1 MKKIAVLVPC
11 YNEELTIEAVIKDF
25 KNVIPEADI
34 YVYDNNSK
42 DNTAQ
47 IAKELG
53 AIVVPEYRQ
62 GKGNVVRS
70 MFRDIEADCYI
81 MVDGDDTYP
90 AEDAYRVAQLVL
102 ENKADMAIGDR
113 LSSTYF
119 TENKRPFHNT
129 GNKLVRTLIN
139 KIFKS
144 EVKDIMTGCRAFNRT
159 FVKSF
164 PVLSKGF
171 EIETEMSIH
180 ALDKKFLIREVPIAY
195 RDRPDGSESKLNTF
209 SDGFRV
215 LKTILNLYK
224 DYKPLSFFGLISGI
238 LCIIGLAMMI
248 PVLSGYLR
256 TSLVAKF
263 PTLIVAIGLLTSSLV
278 SLACGLILDTVK
290 KHSDQFYEISLNMLE
305 MNKPNGK
312 SECENKI

>member
-11 YNEELTIEAVIKDF
+11 YNEELTIKAVIEDF
-25 KNVIPEADI
+25 KKVIPNADI
-34 YVYDNNSK
+34 YVYDNNSS

-47 IAKELG
+47 IAQEAG
-53 AIVVPEYRQ
+53 AIVKREYRQ

-70 MFRDIEADCYI
+70 MFREIEADCYI

-90 AEDAYRVAQLVL
+90 AEDAYNVAKLVL
-102 ENKADMAIGDR
+102 EGKADMAIGDR

-144 EVKDIMTGCRAFNRT
+144 NVKDIMTGCRAFNRT

-180 ALDKKFLIREVPIAY
+180 ALDKGFLLNEVPIAY
-195 RDRPDGSESKLNTF
+195 RDRPEGSESKLSTF
-209 SDGFRV
+209 RDGFRV
-215 LKTILNLYK
+215 LKTIMNLYK
-224 DYKPLSFFGLISGI
+224 DYKPLSFFGVISGI
-238 LCIIGLAMMI
+238 LLVLGGIMMI
-248 PVLSGYLR
+248 PVLSGYFK
-256 TSLVAKF
+256 TGLVAKF
-263 PTLIVAIGLLTSSLV
+263 PTLIVSMGLLTSSLV
-278 SLACGLILDTVK
+278 AFACGLILDTVK
-290 KHSDQFYEISLNMLE
+290 KHSDQFYELSLNMIE
-305 MNKPNGK
+305 QRGDK
-312 SECENKI
+312 

>member
-1 MKKIAVLVPC
+1 MKKIAVLIPC
-11 YNEELTIEAVIKDF
+11 YNEGLTIRAVVEDF

-34 YVYDNNSK
+34 YVYDNNSN
-42 DNTAQ
+42 DDTAK
-47 IAKELG
+47 IAKEAG

-62 GKGNVVRS
+62 GKGHVVRS

-90 AEDAYRVAQLVL
+90 AKDAYNVAKLVL

-119 TENKRPFHNT
+119 RENKRPFHNT

-144 EVKDIMTGCRAFNRT
+144 EVKDIMTGCRAFNRK

-164 PVLSKGF
+164 PVLSNGF

-180 ALDKKFLIREVPIAY
+180 ALDKRFLIAEIPIAY
-195 RDRPDGSESKLNTF
+195 RDRPEGSESKLNTF
-209 SDGFRV
+209 QDGYRV
-215 LKTILNLYK
+215 LKTILKLYK
-224 DYKPLSFFGLISGI
+224 DYKPLSFFGLIALLLFLLGSV
-238 LCIIGLAMMI
+238 MMI
-248 PVLSGYLR
+248 PVLSGYFK
-256 TSLVAKF
+256 TGLVVKF

-278 SLACGLILDTVK
+278 SLACGLMLDTVK
-290 KHSDQFYEISLNMLE
+290 KHSDQFYELALNMLE
-305 MNKPNGK
+305 MNKDNSMRGR
-312 SECENKI
+312 

>member
-1 MKKIAVLVPC
+1 MKKIAVLIPC
-11 YNEELTIEAVIKDF
+11 YNESLTIKKVVEDF

-34 YVYDNNSK
+34 YVYDNNSN
-42 DNTAQ
+42 DDTAK
-47 IAKELG
+47 IAKEAG

-62 GKGNVVRS
+62 GKGHVVRS

-90 AEDAYRVAQLVL
+90 AKDAYNVAKLVL

-119 TENKRPFHNT
+119 TENKRPFHNV

-144 EVKDIMTGCRAFNRT
+144 EVKDIMTGCRAFNRK

-164 PVLSKGF
+164 PVLSNGF

-180 ALDKKFLIREVPIAY
+180 ALDKRFLIAETPIAY
-195 RDRPDGSESKLNTF
+195 RDRPEGSESKLNTF
-209 SDGFRV
+209 QDGYRV
-215 LKTILNLYK
+215 LKTILKLYK
-224 DYKPLSFFGLISGI
+224 DYKPLSFFGLIALLLFLLGSV
-238 LCIIGLAMMI
+238 MMI
-248 PVLSGYLR
+248 PVLSGYIK
-256 TSLVAKF
+256 TGLVAKF

-278 SLACGLILDTVK
+278 SLACGLMLDTVK
-290 KHSDQFYEISLNMLE
+290 KHSDQFYETSLNMLE
-305 MNKPNGK
+305 MNKDNSMRGR
-312 SECENKI
+312 

>member
-1 MKKIAVLVPC
+1 MKKIAVLIPC
-11 YNEELTIEAVIKDF
+11 YNEELTIRAVVEDF

-34 YVYDNNSK
+34 YVYDNNSN
-42 DNTAQ
+42 DDTAK
-47 IAKELG
+47 IAKEAG

-62 GKGNVVRS
+62 GKGHVVRS

-90 AEDAYRVAQLVL
+90 AKDAYNVAKLVL

-119 TENKRPFHNT
+119 RENKRPFHNT

-144 EVKDIMTGCRAFNRT
+144 EVKDIMTGCRAFNRK

-164 PVLSKGF
+164 PVLSNGF

-180 ALDKKFLIREVPIAY
+180 ALDKRFLIAEIPIAY
-195 RDRPDGSESKLNTF
+195 RDRPEGSESKLNTF
-209 SDGFRV
+209 QDGYRV
-215 LKTILNLYK
+215 LKTILKLYK
-224 DYKPLSFFGLISGI
+224 DYKPLSFFGLIA
-238 LCIIGLAMMI
+238 L
-248 PVLSGYLR
+248 
-256 TSLVAKF
+256 
-263 PTLIVAIGLLTSSLV
+263 
-278 SLACGLILDTVK
+278 
-290 KHSDQFYEISLNMLE
+290 
-305 MNKPNGK
+305 
-312 SECENKI
+312 

>member
-11 YNEELTIEAVIKDF
+11 YNEELTIKAVIEDF
-25 KNVIPEADI
+25 QNVIPEADI

-42 DNTAQ
+42 DNTAK
-47 IAKELG
+47 IAKEAG

-90 AEDAYRVAQLVL
+90 AKDAYNVAKLVL

-119 TENKRPFHNT
+119 RENKRPFHNT

-180 ALDKKFLIREVPIAY
+180 ALDKRFLIAEIPIAY
-195 RDRPDGSESKLNTF
+195 RDRPEGSESKLNTF
-209 SDGFRV
+209 QDGYRV
-215 LKTILNLYK
+215 LKTILKLYK
-224 DYKPLSFFGLISGI
+224 DYKPLSFFGLIALLLFLLGSV
-238 LCIIGLAMMI
+238 MMI
-248 PVLSGYLR
+248 PVLSGYFK
-256 TSLVAKF
+256 TGLVVKF

-278 SLACGLILDTVK
+278 SLACGLMLDTVK
-290 KHSDQFYEISLNMLE
+290 KHSDQFYELALNMLE
-305 MNKPNGK
+305 MNKDNSMRGR
-312 SECENKI
+312 

>member
-11 YNEELTIEAVIKDF
+11 YNEELTIKAVIEDF
-25 KNVIPEADI
+25 KNTIPEADI

-42 DNTAQ
+42 DNTAK
-47 IAKELG
+47 IAKEAG

-70 MFRDIEADCYI
+70 MFRNIEADCYI

-90 AEDAYRVAQLVL
+90 AQDAYNVAKLVL
-102 ENKADMAIGDR
+102 EGKADMAIGDR

-129 GNKLVRTLIN
+129 GNRLVRMLIN
-139 KIFKS
+139 KIFKNN
-144 EVKDIMTGCRAFNRT
+144 VKDIMTGCRAFNRT

-180 ALDKKFLIREVPIAY
+180 ALDKGFIIGEVPIAY
-195 RDRPDGSESKLNTF
+195 RDRPEGSESKLNTF
-209 SDGFRV
+209 RDGFRV
-215 LKTILNLYK
+215 IKTIINLFK
-224 DYKPLSFFGLISGI
+224 DYKPLAFFGIISLI
-238 LCIIGLAMMI
+238 LAIVGGTMMV
-248 PVLSGYLR
+248 PVLNAYFKTG
-256 TSLVAKF
+256 LVHRF
-263 PTLIVAIGLLTSSLV
+263 PTLIVAVGMLICSIV

-290 KHSDQFYEISLNMLE
+290 KHSDQFYEISLNMIE
-305 MNKPNGK
+305 SARKGD
-312 SECENKI
+312 C

>member
-1 MKKIAVLVPC
+1 MKKIAVLIPC
-11 YNEELTIEAVIKDF
+11 YNEELTIRAVVEDF

-34 YVYDNNSK
+34 YVYDNNSN
-42 DNTAQ
+42 DDTAK
-47 IAKELG
+47 IAKEAG

-62 GKGNVVRS
+62 GKGHVVRS

-90 AEDAYRVAQLVL
+90 AKDAYNVAKLVL

-119 TENKRPFHNT
+119 RENKRPFNNT

-144 EVKDIMTGCRAFNRT
+144 EVKDIMTGCRAFNRK

-164 PVLSKGF
+164 PVLSNGF

-180 ALDKKFLIREVPIAY
+180 ALDKRFLIAEIPIAY
-195 RDRPDGSESKLNTF
+195 RDRPEGSESKLNTF
-209 SDGFRV
+209 QDGYRV
-215 LKTILNLYK
+215 LKTILKLYK
-224 DYKPLSFFGLISGI
+224 DYKPLSFFGLIALLLFLLGSV
-238 LCIIGLAMMI
+238 MMI
-248 PVLSGYLR
+248 PVLSGYFK
-256 TSLVAKF
+256 TGLVVKF

-278 SLACGLILDTVK
+278 SLACGLMLDTVK
-290 KHSDQFYEISLNMLE
+290 KHSDQFYELALNMLE
-305 MNKPNGK
+305 MNKDNSMRGR
-312 SECENKI
+312 

>member
-1 MKKIAVLVPC
+1 MKKIAVLIPC
-11 YNEELTIEAVIKDF
+11 YNEELTIRAVVEDF

-34 YVYDNNSK
+34 YVYDNNSN
-42 DNTAQ
+42 DDTAK
-47 IAKELG
+47 IAKEAG

-62 GKGNVVRS
+62 GKGHVVRS

-90 AEDAYRVAQLVL
+90 AKDAYNVAKLVL

-119 TENKRPFHNT
+119 RENKRPFHNT

-144 EVKDIMTGCRAFNRT
+144 EVKDIMTGCRAFNRK

-164 PVLSKGF
+164 PVLSNGF

-180 ALDKKFLIREVPIAY
+180 ALDKRFLIAETPIAY
-195 RDRPDGSESKLNTF
+195 RDRPEGSESKLNTF
-209 SDGFRV
+209 QDGYRV
-215 LKTILNLYK
+215 LKTILKLYK
-224 DYKPLSFFGLISGI
+224 DYKPLSFFGLIALLLFLLGSV
-238 LCIIGLAMMI
+238 MMI
-248 PVLSGYLR
+248 PVLSGYFK
-256 TSLVAKF
+256 TGLVVKF

-278 SLACGLILDTVK
+278 SLACGLMLDTVK
-290 KHSDQFYEISLNMLE
+290 KHSDQFYELALNMLE
-305 MNKPNGK
+305 MNKDNSMRGR
-312 SECENKI
+312 

>member
-1 MKKIAVLVPC
+1 MKKIAVLIPC
-11 YNEELTIEAVIKDF
+11 YNAELTIRAVVEDF

-34 YVYDNNSK
+34 YVYDNNSN
-42 DNTAQ
+42 DDTAK
-47 IAKELG
+47 IAKEAG
-53 AIVVPEYRQ
+53 VIVVPEYRQ
-62 GKGNVVRS
+62 GKGHVVRS

-90 AEDAYRVAQLVL
+90 AKDAYNVAKLVL

-119 TENKRPFHNT
+119 RENKRPFHNT

-144 EVKDIMTGCRAFNRT
+144 EVKDIMTGCRAFNRK

-164 PVLSKGF
+164 PVLSNGF

-180 ALDKKFLIREVPIAY
+180 ALDKRFLIAEIPIAY
-195 RDRPDGSESKLNTF
+195 RDRPEGSESKLNTF
-209 SDGFRV
+209 QDGYRV
-215 LKTILNLYK
+215 LKTILKLYK
-224 DYKPLSFFGLISGI
+224 DYKPLSFFGLIALLLFLLGSV
-238 LCIIGLAMMI
+238 MMI
-248 PVLSGYLR
+248 PVLSGYFK
-256 TSLVAKF
+256 TGLVVKF

-278 SLACGLILDTVK
+278 SLACGLMLDTVK
-290 KHSDQFYEISLNMLE
+290 KHSDQFYELALNMLE
-305 MNKPNGK
+305 MNKDNSMRGR
-312 SECENKI
+312 

>member
-1 MKKIAVLVPC
+1 MKKIAVLIPC
-11 YNEELTIEAVIKDF
+11 YNEELTIRAVVEDF

-34 YVYDNNSK
+34 YVYDNNSN
-42 DNTAQ
+42 DDTAK
-47 IAKELG
+47 IAKEAG

-62 GKGNVVRS
+62 GKGHVVRS

-90 AEDAYRVAQLVL
+90 AEDAYNVAKLVL

-119 TENKRPFHNT
+119 RENKRPFHNT

-144 EVKDIMTGCRAFNRT
+144 EVKDIMTGCRAFNRK

-164 PVLSKGF
+164 PVLSNGF

-180 ALDKKFLIREVPIAY
+180 ALDKRFLIAEIPIAY
-195 RDRPDGSESKLNTF
+195 RDRPEGSESKLNTF
-209 SDGFRV
+209 QDGYRV
-215 LKTILNLYK
+215 LKTILKLYK
-224 DYKPLSFFGLISGI
+224 DYKPLSFFGLIALLLFLLGSV
-238 LCIIGLAMMI
+238 MMI
-248 PVLSGYLR
+248 PVLSGYFK
-256 TSLVAKF
+256 TGLVVKF

-278 SLACGLILDTVK
+278 SLACGLMLDTVK
-290 KHSDQFYEISLNMLE
+290 KHSDQFYELALNMLE
-305 MNKPNGK
+305 MNKDNSMRGR
-312 SECENKI
+312 

>member
-11 YNEELTIEAVIKDF
+11 YNEELTIKSVIDDF

-42 DNTAQ
+42 DKTAE
-47 IAKELG
+47 IAKNAG
-53 AIVVPEYRQ
+53 AIVVREYRQ

-90 AEDAYRVAQLVL
+90 AKDAYNVAKLIL
-102 ENKADMAIGDR
+102 EKKADMAIGDR

-129 GNKLVRTLIN
+129 GNRLVRSLIN
-139 KIFKS
+139 RIFKS
-144 EVKDIMTGCRAFNRT
+144 EVKDIMTGCRAFNRK

-164 PVLSKGF
+164 PVLSNGF

-180 ALDKKFLIREVPIAY
+180 ALDKRFLIKEVPIAY

-209 SDGFRV
+209 RDGFRV

-224 DYKPLSFFGLISGI
+224 NYKPLSFFGGISSILFIIGI
-238 LCIIGLAMMI
+238 LMFL
-248 PVLSGYLR
+248 PVLTGYIK
-256 TSLVAKF
+256 TGLVAKF
-263 PTLIVAIGLLTSSLV
+263 PTLIVSIGLLTSSLV

-305 MNKPNGK
+305 MKEGK
-312 SECENKI
+312 

>member
-11 YNEELTIEAVIKDF
+11 YNEELTIKSVIDDF

-42 DNTAQ
+42 DKTAE
-47 IAKELG
+47 IAKKAG
-53 AIVVPEYRQ
+53 AIVVREYRQ

-90 AEDAYRVAQLVL
+90 AKDAYNVAKLVL
-102 ENKADMAIGDR
+102 EKKADMAIGDR

-129 GNKLVRTLIN
+129 GNRLVRSLIN
-139 KIFKS
+139 RIFKS
-144 EVKDIMTGCRAFNRT
+144 EVKDIMTGCRAFNRK

-164 PVLSKGF
+164 PVLSNGF

-180 ALDKKFLIREVPIAY
+180 ALDKRFLIKEVPIAY

-209 SDGFRV
+209 RDGFRV

-224 DYKPLSFFGLISGI
+224 NYKPLSFFGGISSILFIIGI
-238 LCIIGLAMMI
+238 LMFL
-248 PVLSGYLR
+248 PVLTGYIK
-256 TSLVAKF
+256 TGLVAKF
-263 PTLIVAIGLLTSSLV
+263 PTLIVSIGLLTSSLV

-305 MNKPNGK
+305 MKEGK
-312 SECENKI
+312 

>member
-11 YNEELTIEAVIKDF
+11 YNEELTIKSVIDDF

-42 DNTAQ
+42 DKTAE
-47 IAKELG
+47 IAKKAG
-53 AIVVPEYRQ
+53 AIVVREYRQ

-90 AEDAYRVAQLVL
+90 AKDAYNVAKLIL
-102 ENKADMAIGDR
+102 EKKADMAIGDR

-129 GNKLVRTLIN
+129 GNRLVRSLIN
-139 KIFKS
+139 RIFKS
-144 EVKDIMTGCRAFNRT
+144 EVKDIMTGCRAFNRK

-164 PVLSKGF
+164 PVLSNGF

-180 ALDKKFLIREVPIAY
+180 ALDKRFLIKEVPIAY

-209 SDGFRV
+209 RDGFRV

-224 DYKPLSFFGLISGI
+224 NYKPLSFFGGISSILLIIGI
-238 LCIIGLAMMI
+238 LMFL
-248 PVLSGYLR
+248 PVLTGYIK
-256 TSLVAKF
+256 TGLVAKF
-263 PTLIVAIGLLTSSLV
+263 PTLIVSIGLLTSSLV

-305 MNKPNGK
+305 MKEGK
-312 SECENKI
+312 

>member
-1 MKKIAVLVPC
+1 MKKIAVLIPC
-11 YNEELTIEAVIKDF
+11 YNEELTIRAVVEDF

-34 YVYDNNSK
+34 YVYDNNSN
-42 DNTAQ
+42 DDTAK
-47 IAKELG
+47 IAKEAG
-53 AIVVPEYRQ
+53 VIVVPEYRQ
-62 GKGNVVRS
+62 GKGQVVRS

-90 AEDAYRVAQLVL
+90 AKDAYNVAKLVL

-119 TENKRPFHNT
+119 RENKRPFHNT

-144 EVKDIMTGCRAFNRT
+144 EVKDIMTGCRAFNRK

-164 PVLSKGF
+164 PVLSNGF

-180 ALDKKFLIREVPIAY
+180 ALDKRFLIAEIPIAY
-195 RDRPDGSESKLNTF
+195 RDRPEGSESKLNTF
-209 SDGFRV
+209 QDGYRV
-215 LKTILNLYK
+215 LKTILKLYK
-224 DYKPLSFFGLISGI
+224 DYKPLSFFGLIALLLFLLGSV
-238 LCIIGLAMMI
+238 MMI
-248 PVLSGYLR
+248 PVLSGYFK
-256 TSLVAKF
+256 TGLVVKF

-278 SLACGLILDTVK
+278 SLACGLMLDTVK
-290 KHSDQFYEISLNMLE
+290 KHSDQFYELALNMLE
-305 MNKPNGK
+305 MNKDNSMRGR
-312 SECENKI
+312 

>member
-1 MKKIAVLVPC
+1 MKKIAVLIPC
-11 YNEELTIEAVIKDF
+11 YNESLTIKKVVKDF

-34 YVYDNNSK
+34 YVYDNNSN
-42 DNTAQ
+42 DDTAK
-47 IAKELG
+47 IAKEAG

-62 GKGNVVRS
+62 GKGHVVRS

-90 AEDAYRVAQLVL
+90 AKDAYNVAKLVL

-119 TENKRPFHNT
+119 TENKRPFHNV

-144 EVKDIMTGCRAFNRT
+144 EVKDIMTGCRAFNRK

-164 PVLSKGF
+164 PVLSNGF

-180 ALDKKFLIREVPIAY
+180 ALDKRFLIAETPIAY
-195 RDRPDGSESKLNTF
+195 RDRPEGSESKLNTF
-209 SDGFRV
+209 QDGYRV
-215 LKTILNLYK
+215 LKTILKLYK
-224 DYKPLSFFGLISGI
+224 DYKPLSFFGLIALLLFLLGSV
-238 LCIIGLAMMI
+238 MMI
-248 PVLSGYLR
+248 PVLSGYIK
-256 TSLVAKF
+256 TGLVAKF

-278 SLACGLILDTVK
+278 SLACGLMLDTVK
-290 KHSDQFYEISLNMLE
+290 KHSDQFYELSLNMLE
-305 MNKPNGK
+305 MNKDNSMRGR
-312 SECENKI
+312 

>member
-1 MKKIAVLVPC
+1 MKKIAVLIPC
-11 YNEELTIEAVIKDF
+11 YNEELTIRAVVEDF

-34 YVYDNNSK
+34 YVYDNNSN
-42 DNTAQ
+42 DDTAK
-47 IAKELG
+47 IAKEAG

-62 GKGNVVRS
+62 GKGHVVRS
-70 MFRDIEADCYI
+70 MFRNIEADCYI

-90 AEDAYRVAQLVL
+90 AKDAYNVAKLVL

-119 TENKRPFHNT
+119 RENKRPFHNT

-144 EVKDIMTGCRAFNRT
+144 EVKDIMTGCRAFNRK

-164 PVLSKGF
+164 PVLSNGF

-180 ALDKKFLIREVPIAY
+180 ALDKRFLIAEIPIAY
-195 RDRPDGSESKLNTF
+195 RDRPEGSESKLNTF
-209 SDGFRV
+209 QDGYRV
-215 LKTILNLYK
+215 LKTILKLYK
-224 DYKPLSFFGLISGI
+224 DYKPLSFFGLIALLLFLLGSV
-238 LCIIGLAMMI
+238 MMI
-248 PVLSGYLR
+248 PVLSGYFK
-256 TSLVAKF
+256 TGLVVKF

-278 SLACGLILDTVK
+278 SLACGLMLDTVK
-290 KHSDQFYEISLNMLE
+290 KHSDQFYELALNMLE
-305 MNKPNGK
+305 MNKDNSMRGR
-312 SECENKI
+312 

>member
-1 MKKIAVLVPC
+1 MKKIAVLIPC
-11 YNEELTIEAVIKDF
+11 YNEELTIKAVIEDF

-42 DNTAQ
+42 DNTAK
-47 IAKELG
+47 IAKEAG
-53 AIVVPEYRQ
+53 ALVVPEYRQ
-62 GKGNVVRS
+62 GKGHVVRS

-90 AEDAYRVAQLVL
+90 AKDAYNVAKLIL

-144 EVKDIMTGCRAFNRT
+144 EVKDIMTGCRAFNRK

-164 PVLSKGF
+164 PVLSNGF

-180 ALDKKFLIREVPIAY
+180 ALDKRFLIAETPIAY
-195 RDRPDGSESKLNTF
+195 RDRPEGSESKLNTF
-209 SDGFRV
+209 QDGYRV
-215 LKTILNLYK
+215 LKTILKLYK
-224 DYKPLSFFGLISGI
+224 DYKPLSFFGIIASI
-238 LCIIGLAMMI
+238 LFLLGLTMMI
-248 PVLSGYLR
+248 PVLSGYFK
-256 TSLVAKF
+256 TGLVAKF
-263 PTLIVAIGLLTSSLV
+263 PTLIVSIGLLTSSLV
-278 SLACGLILDTVK
+278 SLACGLMLDTVK
-290 KHSDQFYEISLNMLE
+290 KHSDQFYELSLNMLE
-305 MNKPNGK
+305 MNKDNSMRGR
-312 SECENKI
+312 

>member
-1 MKKIAVLVPC
+1 MKKIAVLIPC
-11 YNEELTIEAVIKDF
+11 YNEELTIRAVVEDF

-34 YVYDNNSK
+34 YVYDNNSN
-42 DNTAQ
+42 DDTAK
-47 IAKELG
+47 IAKEAG

-62 GKGNVVRS
+62 GKGHVVRS

-90 AEDAYRVAQLVL
+90 AKDAYNVAKLVL

-119 TENKRPFHNT
+119 RENKRPFHNT

-144 EVKDIMTGCRAFNRT
+144 EVKDIMTGCRAFNRK

-164 PVLSKGF
+164 PVLSSGF

-180 ALDKKFLIREVPIAY
+180 ALDKRFLIAEIPIAY
-195 RDRPDGSESKLNTF
+195 RDRPEGSESKLNTF
-209 SDGFRV
+209 QDGYRV
-215 LKTILNLYK
+215 LKTILKLYK
-224 DYKPLSFFGLISGI
+224 DYKPLSFFGLIALLLFLLGSV
-238 LCIIGLAMMI
+238 MMI
-248 PVLSGYLR
+248 PVLSGYFK
-256 TSLVAKF
+256 TGLVVKF

-278 SLACGLILDTVK
+278 SLACGLMLDTVK
-290 KHSDQFYEISLNMLE
+290 KHSDQFYELALNMLE
-305 MNKPNGK
+305 MNKDNSMRGR
-312 SECENKI
+312 

>member
-1 MKKIAVLVPC
+1 MKKIAVLIPC
-11 YNEELTIEAVIKDF
+11 YNEELTIRAVVEDF

-34 YVYDNNSK
+34 YVYDNNSN
-42 DNTAQ
+42 DDTAK
-47 IAKELG
+47 IAKEAG
-53 AIVVPEYRQ
+53 VIVVPEYRQ
-62 GKGNVVRS
+62 GKGHVVRS

-90 AEDAYRVAQLVL
+90 AEDAYNVAKLVL

-119 TENKRPFHNT
+119 RENKRPFHNT

-144 EVKDIMTGCRAFNRT
+144 EVKDIMTGCRAFNRK

-164 PVLSKGF
+164 PVLSNGF

-180 ALDKKFLIREVPIAY
+180 ALDKRFLIAETPIAY
-195 RDRPDGSESKLNTF
+195 RDRPEGSESKLNTF
-209 SDGFRV
+209 QDGYRV
-215 LKTILNLYK
+215 LKTILKLYK
-224 DYKPLSFFGLISGI
+224 DYKPLSFFGLIALLLFLLGSV
-238 LCIIGLAMMI
+238 MMI
-248 PVLSGYLR
+248 PVLSGYFK
-256 TSLVAKF
+256 TGLVVKF

-278 SLACGLILDTVK
+278 SLACGLMLDTVK
-290 KHSDQFYEISLNMLE
+290 KHSDQFYELALNMLE
-305 MNKPNGK
+305 MNKDNSMRGR
-312 SECENKI
+312 

>member
-11 YNEELTIEAVIKDF
+11 YNEELTIKAVIEDF

-34 YVYDNNSK
+34 YVYDNNST

-47 IAKELG
+47 IAKEAG

-62 GKGNVVRS
+62 GKGHVVRS

-90 AEDAYRVAQLVL
+90 AKDAYNVAKLVL

-144 EVKDIMTGCRAFNRT
+144 EVKDIMTGCRAFNRK

-164 PVLSKGF
+164 PVLSNGF

-180 ALDKKFLIREVPIAY
+180 ALDKRFLIAETPIAY
-195 RDRPDGSESKLNTF
+195 RDRPEGSESKLNTF
-209 SDGFRV
+209 QDGYRV
-215 LKTILNLYK
+215 LKTILKLYK
-224 DYKPLSFFGLISGI
+224 DYKPLSFFG
-238 LCIIGLAMMI
+238 IIALGLFLLGLVMMI
-248 PVLSGYLR
+248 PVLSGYFK
-256 TSLVAKF
+256 TGLVPRF
-263 PTLIVAIGLLTSSLV
+263 PTLLVAIGLLTSSLV
-278 SLACGLILDTVK
+278 SLACGLMLDTVK
-290 KHSDQFYEISLNMLE
+290 KHSDQFYELTLNMLE
-305 MNKPNGK
+305 MKKDNSMRGR
-312 SECENKI
+312 

>member
-1 MKKIAVLVPC
+1 MKKIAVLIPC
-11 YNEELTIEAVIKDF
+11 YNEELTIRAVVEDF
-25 KNVIPEADI
+25 KNAIPEADI
-34 YVYDNNSK
+34 YVYDNNSN
-42 DNTAQ
+42 DDTAK
-47 IAKELG
+47 IAKEAG

-62 GKGNVVRS
+62 GKGHVVRS

-90 AEDAYRVAQLVL
+90 AKDAYNVAKLVL

-119 TENKRPFHNT
+119 RENKRPFHNT

-144 EVKDIMTGCRAFNRT
+144 EVKDIMTGCRAFNRK

-164 PVLSKGF
+164 PVLSNGF

-180 ALDKKFLIREVPIAY
+180 ALDKRFLIAEIPIAY
-195 RDRPDGSESKLNTF
+195 RDRPEGSESKLNTF
-209 SDGFRV
+209 QDGYRV
-215 LKTILNLYK
+215 LKTILKLYK
-224 DYKPLSFFGLISGI
+224 DYKPLSFFGLIALLLFLLGSV
-238 LCIIGLAMMI
+238 MMI
-248 PVLSGYLR
+248 PVLSGYFK
-256 TSLVAKF
+256 TGLVVKF

-278 SLACGLILDTVK
+278 SLACGLMLDTVK
-290 KHSDQFYEISLNMLE
+290 KHSDQFYELALNMLE
-305 MNKPNGK
+305 MNKDNSMRGR
-312 SECENKI
+312 

>member
-11 YNEELTIEAVIKDF
+11 YNEELTIKAVINDF
-25 KNVIPEADI
+25 KNVIPDADI

-42 DNTAQ
+42 DKTAQ
-47 IAKELG
+47 IAREEG
-53 AIVVPEYRQ
+53 AIVVREYRQ

-70 MFRDIEADCYI
+70 MFRDIEADVYI

-90 AEDAYRVAQLVL
+90 AKDAYNVAKLVM
-102 ENKADMAIGDR
+102 EGKADMAIGDR

-129 GNKLVRTLIN
+129 GNRLVRALIN

-144 EVKDIMTGCRAFNRT
+144 DIKDIMTGCRAFNRK

-180 ALDKKFLIREVPIAY
+180 ALDKRFLIGEVEIDY
-195 RDRPDGSESKLNTF
+195 RDRPDGSQSKLNTF
-209 SDGFRV
+209 RDGFKV

-224 DYKPLSFFGLISGI
+224 DYKPLSFFGSISAV
-238 LCIIGLAMMI
+238 LFIIGVLAFV
-248 PVLSGYLR
+248 PVFLGFIR
-256 TSLVAKF
+256 TGLVAKF
-263 PTLIVAIGLLTSSLV
+263 PTLIVSIGLMTSALV
-278 SLACGLILDTVK
+278 SLACGFILDTVK
-290 KHSDQFYEISLNMLE
+290 KHSDQFYEIAMNLLE
-305 MNKPNGK
+305 KGDK
-312 SECENKI
+312 

>member
-1 MKKIAVLVPC
+1 MKKIAVLIPC
-11 YNEELTIEAVIKDF
+11 YNEELTIRAVVEDF

-34 YVYDNNSK
+34 YVYDNNSN
-42 DNTAQ
+42 DDTAK
-47 IAKELG
+47 IAKEAG
-53 AIVVPEYRQ
+53 AVVVPEYRQ
-62 GKGNVVRS
+62 GKGHVVRS

-90 AEDAYRVAQLVL
+90 AKDAYNVAKLVL

-119 TENKRPFHNT
+119 RENKRPFHNT

-144 EVKDIMTGCRAFNRT
+144 EVKDIMTGCRAFNRK

-164 PVLSKGF
+164 PVLSNGF

-180 ALDKKFLIREVPIAY
+180 ALDKRFLIAEIPIAY
-195 RDRPDGSESKLNTF
+195 RDRPEGSESKLNTF
-209 SDGFRV
+209 QDGYRV
-215 LKTILNLYK
+215 LKTILKLYK
-224 DYKPLSFFGLISGI
+224 DYKPLSFFGLIALLLFLLGSV
-238 LCIIGLAMMI
+238 MMI
-248 PVLSGYLR
+248 PVLSGYFK
-256 TSLVAKF
+256 TGLVVKF

-278 SLACGLILDTVK
+278 SLACGLMLDTVK
-290 KHSDQFYEISLNMLE
+290 KHSDQFYELALNMLE
-305 MNKPNGK
+305 MNKDNSMRGR
-312 SECENKI
+312 